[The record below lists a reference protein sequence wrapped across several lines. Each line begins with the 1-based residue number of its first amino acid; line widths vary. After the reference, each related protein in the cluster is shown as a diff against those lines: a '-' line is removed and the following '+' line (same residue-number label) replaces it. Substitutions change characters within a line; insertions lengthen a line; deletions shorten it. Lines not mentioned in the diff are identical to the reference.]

1 MARRTQ
7 TGLSYSRFI
16 NPIERFLN
24 GIEDTDEDE
33 YSNSDNDGNEVMLMD
48 SDDSSSEISSIHAS
62 TDSESIDVNYID
74 EFDDTHFQLHD
85 EYGDILDNIYEED
98 KQHMDSDKQTGVYYL
113 GIYKY
118 MKTSG
123 KFMLL
128 SSVSNRTYFNH
139 PFHHMISYLSEF
151 SIFRNNAS
159 EIEIMQLHI
168 QDEAYNVVLKTHW
181 LRLIQR
187 AWKKRF
193 AAYKNTLKQRT
204 YLKNLYYKETHGRWP
219 PHLMNTD
226 HKLYGL
232 LAPYNQCPP

>member
-1 MARRTQ
+1 MAIANRNNRQ
-7 TGLSYSRFI
+7 SYSRFI

-33 YSNSDNDGNEVMLMD
+33 YDTDNDEVVFNGS
-48 SDDSSSEISSIHAS
+48 SDDTSSVSSIHGDTDEES
-62 TDSESIDVNYID
+62 TNMHYID
-74 EFDDTHFQLHD
+74 EWDDTHFQLEN
-85 EYGDILDNIYEED
+85 EYDNLLDNIYEED
-98 KQHMDSDKQTGVYYL
+98 RDHMDSEKQDGAYYL

-123 KFMLL
+123 NFMLL
-128 SSVSNRTYFNH
+128 SSVSNRSYFNH
-139 PFHHMISYLSEF
+139 PFNHMISYLSEF

-159 EIEIMQLHI
+159 EIDIMQLTI
-168 QDEAYNVVLKTHW
+168 QNDTYHVILKTHW

-193 AAYKNTLKQRT
+193 AAYKNILKQRT
-204 YLKNLYYKETHGRWP
+204 YLKNLYYKESHGRWP
-219 PHLMNTD
+219 PHLMNTE

>member
-1 MARRTQ
+1 MAIANRNNRQ
-7 TGLSYSRFI
+7 SYSRFI

-33 YSNSDNDGNEVMLMD
+33 YDTDNDEVVFNGS
-48 SDDSSSEISSIHAS
+48 SDDTSSVSSIHGDTDEES
-62 TDSESIDVNYID
+62 TNMHYID
-74 EFDDTHFQLHD
+74 EWDDTHFQLEN
-85 EYGDILDNIYEED
+85 EYDNLLDNIYEED
-98 KQHMDSDKQTGVYYL
+98 RDHMDSEKQDGAYYL

-123 KFMLL
+123 NFMLL
-128 SSVSNRTYFNH
+128 SSVSNRIYFNH
-139 PFHHMISYLSEF
+139 PFNHMISYLSEF

-159 EIEIMQLHI
+159 EIDIMQLTI
-168 QDEAYNVVLKTHW
+168 QNGIYHVILKTHW

-193 AAYKNTLKQRT
+193 AAYKNILKQRT
-204 YLKNLYYKETHGRWP
+204 YLKNLYYKESHGRWP
-219 PHLMNTD
+219 PHLMNTE

>member
-1 MARRTQ
+1 MPR
-7 TGLSYSRFI
+7 GNPVGSSYSRFI
-16 NPIERFLN
+16 NPIERFIN

-33 YSNSDNDGNEVMLMD
+33 YSNSDDNAIIFVDTDDNS
-48 SDDSSSEISSIHAS
+48 SDVSSIHAS
-62 TDSESIDVNYID
+62 TDPESIEINYVD
-74 EFDDTHFQLHD
+74 EYDDTHFQLHD
-85 EYGDILDNIYEED
+85 EYEDVLDAIYEED
-98 KQHMDSDKQTGVYYL
+98 KNHMDSEKQNGVYYL

-123 KFMLL
+123 NFMLL
-128 SSVSNRTYFNH
+128 SSVSNRTYFKH
-139 PFHHMISYLSEF
+139 PFSHIISYLSEF

-159 EIEIMQLHI
+159 EIDIIQLSI

-193 AAYKNTLKQRT
+193 AAYKNTLIQRT
-204 YLKNLYYKETHGRWP
+204 YLKNLHYRETHGRWP
-219 PHLMNTD
+219 SHLINTN